1 MGELSPRTRSPV
13 PPPPSRHQVFQAIGA
28 AWQKRKWVVFTAG
41 QASVWDQA
49 KPPTG
54 CLVLGKSSE
63 PHLPHLKNR
72 DHNTDLGGLSEG

>member
-1 MGELSPRTRSPV
+1 M
-13 PPPPSRHQVFQAIGA
+13 
-28 AWQKRKWVVFTAG
+28 VFTAR

-54 CLVLGKSSE
+54 WLVLGKSSE

-72 DHNTDLGGLSEG
+72 DLNTDLGGLSED